1 MQRNKKQSKRFN
13 TFETKYSRMEKIFLG
28 LGSDLGDRLHN
39 LSDAVKKM
47 EVTVGSLICSSS
59 VYETEPWG
67 FSGENR
73 FLNMVV
79 EMETGLD
86 PAELLDRIL
95 DVESAMGRVR
105 NDEKYVSRVIDI
117 DILFYGSR
125 IIDAE
130 MLKIP
135 HPRLQQRRFV
145 LVPLNEIAPEFIHPV
160 CSLPVSRI
168 LSQCQD
174 TCSVLPYGK

>member
-1 MQRNKKQSKRFN
+1 M
-13 TFETKYSRMEKIFLG
+13 KYFRMEKIFLG

-39 LSDAVKKM
+39 LSEAVKMM
-47 EVTVGSLICSSS
+47 EIEVGSLIRSSS

-79 EMETGLD
+79 KMDTELD
-86 PAELLDRIL
+86 PAELLNRIL
-95 DVESAMGRVR
+95 EIESAMGRVR
-105 NDEKYVSRVIDI
+105 YDKKYVSRIIDI

-125 IIDAE
+125 VSNSG

-135 HPRLQQRRFV
+135 HPRLHQRKFV
-145 LVPLNEIAPEFIHPV
+145 LVPLNEIAPGLIHPV
-160 CSLPVSRI
+160 SSLPVSRL
-168 LSQCQD
+168 LSQCPD
-174 TCSVLPYGK
+174 PCSVVPYGK